1 MLSQHAEFM
10 EKYSAL
16 NVERLMQDFEND
28 KPTLKDVTT
37 LISIMNKAI
46 RLVDDKFRESIANAS
61 RKSYIVAVELNYQ
74 MQNLRKD
81 KDYNHRG
88 RKLKH
93 LLSIHAPWAPT
104 EIRDEYVHD
113 LLNG

>member
-1 MLSQHAEFM
+1 M

-46 RLVDDKFRESIANAS
+46 RLVDDKLRESIANAS
-61 RKSYIVAVELNYQ
+61 RLKSYIVAVGLNDQ
-74 MQNLRKD
+74 MQNLRKRQGLQSPRSQTETSSFD
-81 KDYNHRG
+81 SRPLGSHRDPG
-88 RKLKH
+88 
-93 LLSIHAPWAPT
+93 
-104 EIRDEYVHD
+104 
-113 LLNG
+113 